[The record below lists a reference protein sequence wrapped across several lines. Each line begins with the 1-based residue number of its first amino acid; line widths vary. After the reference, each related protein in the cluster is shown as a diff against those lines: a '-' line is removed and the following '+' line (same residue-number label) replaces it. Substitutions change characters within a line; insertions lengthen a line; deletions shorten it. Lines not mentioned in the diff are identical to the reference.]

1 MSKDKIKEPCFF
13 GVNQEQMEIIQ
24 ECFKQSGMKSFS
36 GFLRQQVLNTIHLE
50 YDKEELQKIR
60 RAVVS
65 CANNINQISQRVN
78 SINRIYSDDINEL
91 KEEVDKIWQQLRSIQ
106 YTLQKLNPSSI

>member
-13 GVNQEQMEIIQ
+13 RVNQEQMEIIQ
-24 ECFKQSGMKSFS
+24 ERFKQSGMKSFS
-36 GFLRQQVLNTIHLE
+36 GFLRQQVLNTIYLE

-65 CANNINQISQRVN
+65 CANNIN
-78 SINRIYSDDINEL
+78 
-91 KEEVDKIWQQLRSIQ
+91 
-106 YTLQKLNPSSI
+106 